1 MIPSTKTKNVRIL
14 TALADDR
21 AFQRTTG
28 RVTTLEQ
35 AILENAGQ
43 AVVATDGAGIIQTF
57 NPAAERLLG
66 YRAEEVVGCAAPML
80 IHASHELMLSAVGGP
95 SDANDRLAALA
106 GLAQVG
112 RPVEWTLLCKD
123 GTPVPVMLALTALH
137 AEDGEVTGYVG
148 VVTDISSI
156 KLVED
161 NLRRSEETLRVANA
175 ELARTLRIRDEFLA
189 SMSHELRTPL
199 AAILSLSEGL
209 SDEVAGPLN
218 ERQRK
223 YVSTITESGQHLL
236 ALINDVLD
244 LSKIE
249 AGRLELEREPLDVD
263 LVCHASLR
271 LVKEQAQH
279 KGLTATLRIDDSIQS
294 IVADERRLKQ
304 ILVNLLSNAVKFT
317 PDGGSYGIDV
327 RADRVAR
334 NVSFCVWDT
343 GIGIEPGYLPFLFQ
357 PFVQVDSRLARKQGG
372 TGLGLALVR
381 RMAELHAGA
390 VEVKSTPG
398 KGTRFVVTLPWEP
411 DVDEGGAGAVPLPYA
426 AATGLLLPQNDVPT
440 GRTAP
445 SSVLAHSTILL
456 VEDNESAA
464 MAVQD
469 YLASRGAT
477 VLKARS
483 GSDALQIALAVR
495 PDLILMDIQMPDMD
509 GIETTRRLRA
519 YPHMRSVIIIAL
531 TALAMSEDRDRCLT
545 AGMDD
550 YIAKPVEFRRLAQ
563 LIEIHLSGQRG
574 AS

>member
-1 MIPSTKTKNVRIL
+1 MI
-14 TALADDR
+14 
-21 AFQRTTG
+21 
-28 RVTTLEQ
+28 
-35 AILENAGQ
+35 
-43 AVVATDGAGIIQTF
+43 VATDAAGIIQVF

-66 YRAEEVVGCAAPML
+66 YRADEVIGRAAPL
-80 IHASHELMLSAVGGP
+80 LVHSTNELRLVAGGTV
-95 SDANDRLAALA
+95 AENNDRVTGLA
-106 GLAQVG
+106 GLAQSG
-112 RPVEWTLLCKD
+112 RTMEWVLQRKD
-123 GTPVPVMLALTALH
+123 GTRVPVILTLTALH
-137 AEDGEVTGYVG
+137 DAEGVLTGFVG
-148 VVTDISSI
+148 VATDVSSM
-156 KLVED
+156 KQVED
-161 NLRRSEETLRVANA
+161 NLRRSEETLRVANS

-218 ERQRK
+218 DRQRK

-279 KGLTATLRIDDSIQS
+279 KGLTGSLRIDETIHSV
-294 IVADERRLKQ
+294 VADERRLKQ

-317 PDGGSYGIDV
+317 PEGGAYGIDV
-327 RADRVAR
+327 RADHVTRTA
-334 NVSFCVWDT
+334 SFCVWDT
-343 GIGIEPGYLPFLFQ
+343 GIGIDPAHLPFLFQ
-357 PFVQVDSRLARKQGG
+357 PFVQVDSQLARKQGG

-381 RMAELHAGA
+381 RMAELHGGW

-398 KGTRFVVTLPWEP
+398 KGTRFVVTLPWDSETGEEVERL
-411 DVDEGGAGAVPLPYA
+411 DVQHPARPA
-426 AATGLLLPQNDVPT
+426 AAAILSQSGTVPASRT
-440 GRTAP
+440 YWRTARYC
-445 SSVLAHSTILL
+445 S

-464 MAVQD
+464 LAVQD
-469 YLASRGAT
+469 YLASRGCT

-483 GSDALQIALAVR
+483 GMDALQIALAVR
-495 PDLILMDIQMPDMD
+495 PDLILMDVQMPDMD

-519 YPHMRSVIIIAL
+519 YPHMKSVVIIAL
-531 TALAMSEDRDRCLT
+531 TALAMRGDRERCLE

-550 YIAKPVEFRRLAQ
+550 YIAKPVEFRKLAQ
-563 LIEIHLSGQRG
+563 LIEQRLG
-574 AS
+574 ASRAAEKPEGE

>member
-1 MIPSTKTKNVRIL
+1 MSTPTSNPGL
-14 TALADDR
+14 TETTPTTPFRASYLPAGAL
-21 AFQRTTG
+21 Q
-28 RVTTLEQ
+28 Q

-43 AVVATDGAGIIQTF
+43 MIVATDAGGIIQVF
-57 NPAAERLLG
+57 NPAAERMLG
-66 YRAEEVVGCAAPML
+66 YRAEEVIGRAAPML
-80 IHASHELMLSAVGGP
+80 VHASSEM
-95 SDANDRLAALA
+95 RLI
-106 GLAQVG
+106 GLAESG
-112 RPVEWTLLCKD
+112 RTTEWSLQRRD
-123 GTPVPVMLALTALH
+123 GSRLPVMLSVTALH
-137 AEDGEVTGYVG
+137 GAAGELTGYVG
-148 VVTDISSI
+148 VATEITAM
-156 KLVED
+156 KQVED

-175 ELARTLRIRDEFLA
+175 ELGRTLRIRDEFLA

-218 ERQRK
+218 DRQRK

-249 AGRLELEREPLDVD
+249 AGKLQLEREPLDVD
-263 LVCHASLR
+263 LICHASLR
-271 LVKEQAQH
+271 LVREQAQR
-279 KGLTATLRIDDSIQS
+279 KGLSATLRIDETIHS

-317 PDGGSYGIDV
+317 PEGGAYGIDV
-327 RADRVAR
+327 RADHVAR
-334 NVSFCVWDT
+334 TISFCVWDT
-343 GIGIEPGYLPFLFQ
+343 GIGIDPAHLPILFQ

-381 RMAELHAGA
+381 RMAELHGGW

-411 DVDEGGAGAVPLPYA
+411 NGDEDVDGMDFGAH
-426 AATGLLLPQNDVPT
+426 TGLLVPQSAS
-440 GRTAP
+440 GAP
-445 SSVLAHSTILL
+445 RSSASSVLAHSTILL

-464 MAVQD
+464 MALQD
-469 YLASRGAT
+469 YLASRGCT

-483 GSDALQIALAVR
+483 GIDALQIALAVR

-519 YPHMRSVIIIAL
+519 YPHMRSVVIIAL
-531 TALAMSEDRDRCLT
+531 TALAMPQDRERCLA

-550 YIAKPVEFRRLAQ
+550 YIAKPVEFRKLAQ
-563 LIEIHLSGQRG
+563 VIEQRLGDKG
-574 AS
+574 AGAQE

>member
-1 MIPSTKTKNVRIL
+1 MI
-14 TALADDR
+14 
-21 AFQRTTG
+21 
-28 RVTTLEQ
+28 
-35 AILENAGQ
+35 
-43 AVVATDGAGIIQTF
+43 VATDAAGIIQVF

-66 YRAEEVVGCAAPML
+66 YRADEVIGRSAPLLVHSTNELRLVVGSSAA
-80 IHASHELMLSAVGGP
+80 EN
-95 SDANDRLAALA
+95 SDRVS
-106 GLAQVG
+106 GLASVAQSG
-112 RPVEWTLLCKD
+112 RTMEWVLQRKD
-123 GTPVPVMLALTALH
+123 GTRVPVMLTLTALH
-137 AEDGEVTGYVG
+137 DGEGVLTGFVG
-148 VVTDISSI
+148 VATDVSSM
-156 KLVED
+156 KQVED
-161 NLRRSEETLRVANA
+161 NLRRSEETLRVANS

-218 ERQRK
+218 DRQRK

-279 KGLTATLRIDDSIQS
+279 KGLTGSLRIDETIHSV
-294 IVADERRLKQ
+294 VADERRLKQ

-317 PDGGSYGIDV
+317 PEGGAYGIDV
-327 RADRVAR
+327 RADHVTRTA
-334 NVSFCVWDT
+334 SFCVWDT
-343 GIGIEPGYLPFLFQ
+343 GIGIDPAHLPFLFQ
-357 PFVQVDSRLARKQGG
+357 PFVQVDSQLARKQGG

-381 RMAELHAGA
+381 RMAELHGGW

-398 KGTRFVVTLPWEP
+398 KGTRFVVTLPWDSETSEEVE
-411 DVDEGGAGAVPLPYA
+411 DLTYS
-426 AATGLLLPQNDVPT
+426 TQRGLLLPQSLPKRD
-440 GRTAP
+440 R
-445 SSVLAHSTILL
+445 SSQSNVLAHSTILL

-464 MAVQD
+464 LAVQD
-469 YLASRGAT
+469 YLASRGCT

-483 GSDALQIALAVR
+483 GMDALQIALAVR
-495 PDLILMDIQMPDMD
+495 PDLILMDVQMPDMD

-519 YPHMRSVIIIAL
+519 YPHMKSVVIIAL
-531 TALAMSEDRDRCLT
+531 TALAMRGDRERCLE

-550 YIAKPVEFRRLAQ
+550 YIAKPVEFRKLAQ
-563 LIEIHLSGQRG
+563 LIEQRLG
-574 AS
+574 ASRAAEKPEGE

>member
-1 MIPSTKTKNVRIL
+1 MI
-14 TALADDR
+14 
-21 AFQRTTG
+21 
-28 RVTTLEQ
+28 
-35 AILENAGQ
+35 
-43 AVVATDGAGIIQTF
+43 VATDSAGIIQVF
-57 NPAAERLLG
+57 NAAAERMLG
-66 YRAEEVVGCAAPML
+66 YRAVEVVGRTAPML
-80 IHASHELMLSAVGGP
+80 IHASNELRLVALGAEGE
-95 SDANDRLAALA
+95 AGDRMASLI
-106 GLAQVG
+106 GFAQTG
-112 RPVEWTLLCKD
+112 RTTEWTLQRKD
-123 GTPVPVMLALTALH
+123 GSRVPVMLSLTALH
-137 AEDGEVTGYVG
+137 GAAGELTGYVG
-148 VVTDISSI
+148 VATDITSM
-156 KLVED
+156 KQVED
-161 NLRRSEETLRVANA
+161 NLRRTEETLRVANA

-249 AGRLELEREPLDVD
+249 AGRLQLEREPLDVD

-271 LVKEQAQH
+271 MVREQAQR
-279 KGLTATLRIDDSIQS
+279 KGLSATLRIDETIHS

-317 PDGGSYGIDV
+317 PEGGAYGIDV
-327 RADRVAR
+327 RADHVAR
-334 NVSFCVWDT
+334 TISFCVWDT
-343 GIGIEPGYLPFLFQ
+343 GIGIDPAHLPILFQ
-357 PFVQVDSRLARKQGG
+357 PFVQIDSRLARKQGG

-381 RMAELHAGA
+381 RMAELHGGW

-411 DVDEGGAGAVPLPYA
+411 NAAEELDELGLQTAK
-426 AATGLLLPQNDVPT
+426 GLLLPQSAVSTP
-440 GRTAP
+440 RPAA
-445 SSVLAHSTILL
+445 SSVLAHSTVLL

-469 YLASRGAT
+469 YLASRGCT

-483 GSDALQIALAVR
+483 GIDALQIALAVR

-519 YPHMRSVIIIAL
+519 YPHMRSVVIIAL
-531 TALAMSEDRDRCLT
+531 TALAMPQDRERCLA

-550 YIAKPVEFRRLAQ
+550 YIAKPVEFRKLAQ
-563 LIEIHLSGQRG
+563 LIEQRLSGDRTGG
-574 AS
+574 AA

>member
-1 MIPSTKTKNVRIL
+1 MI
-14 TALADDR
+14 
-21 AFQRTTG
+21 
-28 RVTTLEQ
+28 
-35 AILENAGQ
+35 
-43 AVVATDGAGIIQTF
+43 VATDAAGIIQVF
-57 NPAAERLLG
+57 NPAAERMLG
-66 YRAEEVVGCAAPML
+66 YRADEVIGRGAPWLIYFKNEMRFVAGGSQAEVVDRAANL
-80 IHASHELMLSAVGGP
+80 L
-95 SDANDRLAALA
+95 
-106 GLAQVG
+106 GLAQAG
-112 RPVEWTLLCKD
+112 GTQEWVLQRKD
-123 GTPVPVMLALTALH
+123 GTHIPVMLSLTALH
-137 AEDGEVTGYVG
+137 DAAGELTGYVG
-148 VVTDISSI
+148 VATDISSM
-156 KLVED
+156 KKVED
-161 NLRRSEETLRVANA
+161 NLRRSEETLRVANS

-249 AGRLELEREPLDVD
+249 AGRLQLEREPLDVD
-263 LVCHASLR
+263 FVCHASLR

-279 KGLTATLRIDDSIQS
+279 KGLNGSLRIDETIHA

-317 PDGGSYGIDV
+317 PEGGSYGIDV
-327 RADRVAR
+327 RADHVTRTI
-334 NVSFCVWDT
+334 SFCVWDT
-343 GIGIEPGYLPFLFQ
+343 GIGIDPAYLPFLFQ
-357 PFVQVDSRLARKQGG
+357 PFVQIDSRLARKQGG

-381 RMAELHAGA
+381 RMAELHGGW

-411 DVDEGGAGAVPLPYA
+411 QGGEDSGEECGMGSGWLTYGAP
-426 AATGLLLPQNDVPT
+426 TGLLLPQTQAQGARPSQ
-440 GRTAP
+440 

-464 MAVQD
+464 LAVQD
-469 YLASRGAT
+469 YLASRGCT

-483 GSDALQIALAVR
+483 GIDALQIALAVR

-519 YPHMRSVIIIAL
+519 YPHMQSVVIIAL
-531 TALAMSEDRDRCLT
+531 TALAMREDRERCLA

-550 YIAKPVEFRRLAQ
+550 YIAKPVEFPRLAL
-563 LIEIHLSGQRG
+563 LIEQRLG
-574 AS
+574 SNGTAGTTAEQ